1 MAATEAPATNPALQQ
16 LADIQ
21 EPALLNDW
29 YMAPIWWL
37 LLLLTIVLAVLA
49 FRFYRRRQLRLAPRR
64 FAQASLA
71 TISLEDKDAAH
82 QITALLKR
90 FLLTE
95 APSHPAL
102 AYSGNAWQQFLMQS
116 LSAQPQST
124 QPPLPDLLALHY
136 QQQPDAGQLELYAHF
151 ARLWLQQAK
160 ITTAAPAVKGGDA
173 HV

>member
-21 EPALLNDW
+21 EPVLGNDW

-37 LLLLTIVLAVLA
+37 LLLLTLFLLVLV
-49 FRFYRRRQLRLAPRR
+49 FRLYRRRQLRLAPRR

-71 TISLEDKDAAH
+71 GIGLDDKDAAH

-90 FLLTE
+90 VLLSE

-102 AYSGNAWQQFLMQS
+102 SYSGTAWQQFLTQS
-116 LSAQPQST
+116 LGAKHQSSLPQ
-124 QPPLPDLLALHY
+124 LPDLLALHY
-136 QQQPDAGQLELYAHF
+136 QPQPDAGQLELYARF
-151 ARLWLQQAK
+151 ARLWLQHAN
-160 ITTAAPAVKGGDA
+160 ITAAAPALKGGAND
-173 HV
+173 V

>member
-21 EPALLNDW
+21 EPALGNDW

-37 LLLLTIVLAVLA
+37 ALLLTIFLLVLA

-71 TISLEDKDAAH
+71 GIGLDGKDAAH

-90 FLLTE
+90 VLLSE

-102 AYSGNAWQQFLMQS
+102 AYSGSNWQQFLMQS
-116 LSAQPQST
+116 LGAKHQSSL
-124 QPPLPDLLALHY
+124 PPLPDLLALHY
-136 QQQPDAGQLELYAHF
+136 QQQPDAGQLELYARF
-151 ARLWLQQAK
+151 ARLWLQHAN
-160 ITTAAPAVKGGDA
+160 ISAAAPAIKGGA
-173 HV
+173 THV